1 MMRAD
6 ELSRKM
12 FLAGCLGLPWLWIV
26 HTLYFYN
33 KVANAG
39 EDDEE
44 YDGGALVVVVPPP
57 PPPTTADSAA
67 AHGTTTTTTLPPVNS
82 TSTSTSTST
91 ALEAYEIYAAEKIWV
106 FRSRNAAL
114 VVVTAW
120 LAWIIFCQVLA
131 VDLLPDFIYVRRPD
145 QGEFT
150 GW

>member
-1 MMRAD
+1 MRAD

-12 FLAGCLGLPWLWIV
+12 FFAGCFGLPWLWIV
-26 HTLYFYN
+26 HTLFFYN

-39 EDDEE
+39 EDDDE
-44 YDGGALVVVVPPP
+44 YDGGAAAAAAASALVPPP
-57 PPPTTADSAA
+57 PTENAANNGTTTAPPPTTI
-67 AHGTTTTTTLPPVNS
+67 TT
-82 TSTSTSTST
+82 TST

-106 FRSRNAAL
+106 FRGRNAAL